1 MELVAKKYKQ
11 TDVGIIPID
20 WDMKRLLDVSDFSNG
35 KAHEQSI
42 DEAGDFV
49 VVNSKF
55 ISTEGEIFKNSNQA
69 ISPLAKG
76 DITLVMSDIPN
87 GKALAK
93 CYLIEIDNK
102 YTLNQ
107 RICSIKTRVCDNV
120 FLFYVLN
127 RNKYFLSFDSGSGQ
141 TNLRRNEVLDC
152 PLAIP
157 PTITEQTAIATA
169 LSNIDELIAKTENLI
184 DKKKAIKQ
192 GVMQELLKPKKG
204 WVTKKL
210 GDIISEFQ
218 NGYGFSAAGYISN
231 GIPIV
236 TMAQIGL
243 DGSFN
248 FNETKVNK
256 WVTSDFNL
264 LKNYHLKDGD
274 LIIAMTDVTPE
285 KNLIGRMAIVETNQ
299 ILLLNQ
305 RVGLLRLDKNKVNPY
320 FLKVL
325 SNMKDWRTYCIGSA
339 SLGVQANI
347 GTKDITNG
355 KMTMPNVEKQNEIAE
370 ILIDMDNEIR
380 LALTKLQKLKY
391 QKQGMIQALLTG
403 KIRLI

>member
-1 MELVAKKYKQ
+1 MEIVAKKYKQ

-20 WDMKRLLDVSDFSNG
+20 WDVKRLLDVSDFSNG

-42 DEAGDFV
+42 DESGNFV

-157 PTITEQTAIATA
+157 PTIAEQTSIATA
-169 LSNIDELIAKTENLI
+169 ISNIDELIAQTEKLI
-184 DKKKAIKQ
+184 EKKKAIKQ
-192 GVMQELLKPKKG
+192 GVMQELLKPKEG

-210 GDIISEFQ
+210 DDVAIFRRGSFPQPYGLDKWYDDISGKPFVQVYDVDDNKKLKIETKR
-218 NGYGFSAAGYISN
+218 YISSEAQQMSVFAKE
-231 GIPIV
+231 GTIV
-236 TMAQIGL
+236 LTIQ
-243 DGSFN
+243 GS
-248 FNETKVNK
+248 
-256 WVTSDFNL
+256 
-264 LKNYHLKDGD
+264 
-274 LIIAMTDVTPE
+274 
-285 KNLIGRMAIVETNQ
+285 IGRIAITQ
-299 ILLLNQ
+299 YDAYIDRTLLIFESYKYDF
-305 RVGLLRLDKNKVNPY
+305 DKY
-320 FLKVL
+320 FFMHSIHQLFEL
-325 SNMKDWRTYCIGSA
+325 
-339 SLGVQANI
+339 
-347 GTKDITNG
+347 
-355 KMTMPNVEKQNEIAE
+355 EKQNAPGGIIKTITKEALRNFKISYPDFAEQKNIGIIISDLEKEI
-370 ILIDMDNEIR
+370 ILIES
-380 LALTKLQKLKY
+380 KLQKQKL
-391 QKQGMIQALLTG
+391 QKQGMMQALLTG
-403 KIRLI
+403 KIRLL

>member
-20 WDMKRLLDVSDFSNG
+20 WDVKRLLDVSDFSNG

-157 PTITEQTAIATA
+157 PTIAEQTAIATA
-169 LSNIDELIAKTENLI
+169 LSNIDELISQTEKLI
-184 DKKKAIKQ
+184 DKKIAIKQ
-192 GVMQELLKPKKG
+192 GVMQELLKPKEG
-204 WVTKKL
+204 WVMKKL
-210 GDIISEFQ
+210 GDVCKIIKGQLITDSSRVHGDIPVIAGGKKPAYFHNLPNRFDKTITISGSGASAGYVSFHDYPIFASDCSTISESLNYDIEFIYYWLQLNQ
-218 NGYGFSAAGYISN
+218 NKIFNMQTGGAQPHIHPSDLNPMEINLPSVKKQQEIS
-231 GIPIV
+231 
-236 TMAQIGL
+236 
-243 DGSFN
+243 
-248 FNETKVNK
+248 
-256 WVTSDFNL
+256 
-264 LKNYHLKDGD
+264 
-274 LIIAMTDVTPE
+274 LIITD
-285 KNLIGRMAIVETNQ
+285 IVSDIET
-299 ILLLNQ
+299 
-305 RVGLLRLDKNKVNPY
+305 Y
-320 FLKVL
+320 
-325 SNMKDWRTYCIGSA
+325 
-339 SLGVQANI
+339 
-347 GTKDITNG
+347 
-355 KMTMPNVEKQNEIAE
+355 
-370 ILIDMDNEIR
+370 
-380 LALTKLQKLKY
+380 LTILQKLKL
-391 QKQGMIQALLTG
+391 QKQGMMQALLTG

>member
-1 MELVAKKYKQ
+1 MEIVAKKYKQ

-20 WDMKRLLDVSDFSNG
+20 WDVKRLLDVSDFSNG

-42 DEAGDFV
+42 DESGNFV

-157 PTITEQTAIATA
+157 PTIAEQTSIATA
-169 LSNIDELIAKTENLI
+169 ISNIDELIAQTEKLI
-184 DKKKAIKQ
+184 EKKKAIKQ
-192 GVMQELLKPKKG
+192 GVMQELLKPKEG
-204 WVTKKL
+204 WVTKKFT
-210 GDIISEFQ
+210 DIVNYIHGKAHEQFIVDDGKFKVVNSKFIS
-218 NGYGFSAAGYISN
+218 SN
-231 GIPIV
+231 GEV
-236 TMAQIGL
+236 VKYSNN
-243 DGSFN
+243 SFLTAKKN
-248 FNETKVNK
+248 DILTVL
-256 WVTSDFNL
+256 SDLPNGKALAKCFLVEKDNL
-264 LKNYHLKDGD
+264 Y
-274 LIIAMTDVTPE
+274 AV
-285 KNLIGRMAIVETNQ
+285 
-299 ILLLNQ
+299 NQ
-305 RVGLLRLDKNKVNPY
+305 RVCIWRSKGADSIFLYYLLNRHKY
-320 FLKVL
+320 FLQLDDGVTQTHILNGDINRFELTITEDLETQKEIGVIL
-325 SNMKDWRTYCIGSA
+325 S
-339 SLGVQANI
+339 
-347 GTKDITNG
+347 DID
-355 KMTMPNVEKQNEIAE
+355 KEIVILEKRN
-370 ILIDMDNEIR
+370 D
-380 LALTKLQKLKY
+380 KLNY
-391 QKQGMIQALLTG
+391 QKQGMMQALLTG

>member
-1 MELVAKKYKQ
+1 MELVAEKYKQ
-11 TDVGIIPID
+11 TEVGLIPSD
-20 WDMKRLLDVSDFSNG
+20 WDVKRLVDVSEFSNG

-42 DEAGDFV
+42 DEDGDFV

-157 PTITEQTAIATA
+157 PTIAEQTAISTA
-169 LSNIDELIAKTENLI
+169 LSNIDELIAQTEKLI
-184 DKKKAIKQ
+184 VKKIAIKQ
-192 GVMQELLKPKKG
+192 GVMQELLKPKEG
-204 WVTKKL
+204 WITKKL
-210 GDIISEFQ
+210 GEVCDVLDNLRKPLNDSERQSMKGDIPYCGANGIVGFVNDFVIDDDIILMAEDGGYFDEYKTRPIAYQMNGKCWVNNHAHILKSKKEYDQ
-218 NGYGFSAAGYISN
+218 NFIFYSLVNKNILDYIN
-231 GIPIV
+231 GGTRAKLNKGEMVNIILNIPQNILEQTKIAKV
-236 TMAQIGL
+236 FIDLSQNIAM
-243 DGSFN
+243 F
-248 FNETKVNK
+248 ETK
-256 WVTSDFNL
+256 
-264 LKNYHLKDGD
+264 
-274 LIIAMTDVTPE
+274 
-285 KNLIGRMAIVETNQ
+285 
-299 ILLLNQ
+299 
-305 RVGLLRLDKNKVNPY
+305 
-320 FLKVL
+320 
-325 SNMKDWRTYCIGSA
+325 
-339 SLGVQANI
+339 
-347 GTKDITNG
+347 
-355 KMTMPNVEKQNEIAE
+355 
-370 ILIDMDNEIR
+370 
-380 LALTKLQKLKY
+380 LTKLKH
-391 QKQGMIQALLTG
+391 QKQGMMQALLTG